1 MLIVSYTER
10 FYEDNLSIEDDLR
23 PEYDL
28 EKLQLR
34 KVGKQRHRGKIIH
47 LEPDVAKVFPD
58 DNSVN
63 EALRF
68 LIRMTVQNKDLFS
81 ETILGKSID

>member
-1 MLIVSYTER
+1 MR
-10 FYEDNLSIEDDLR
+10 KDNLSMEDDLR

-34 KVGKQRHRGKIIH
+34 KVGKQRHRGKTIH
-47 LEPDVAKVFPD
+47 LEPDVAKIFPD

-68 LIRMTVQNKDLFS
+68 LIRMTTQNKDLFS
-81 ETILGKSID
+81 ETITSKNADS

>member
-1 MLIVSYTER
+1 M
-10 FYEDNLSIEDDLR
+10 EDDLR

-28 EKLQLR
+28 KQLRLR
-34 KVGKQRHRGKIIH
+34 KVGRQRDRGKTIY

-63 EALRF
+63 EALRL
-68 LIRMTVQNKDLFS
+68 LIRITAPNKDLFS
-81 ETILGKSID
+81 ETILGKNIES